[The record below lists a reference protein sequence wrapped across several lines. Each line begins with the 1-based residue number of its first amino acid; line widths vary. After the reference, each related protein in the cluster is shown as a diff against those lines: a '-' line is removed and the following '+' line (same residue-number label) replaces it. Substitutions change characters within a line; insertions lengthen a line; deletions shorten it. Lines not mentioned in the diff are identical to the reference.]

1 MVCSHISTIT
11 GDGKR
16 MERSIPCERIEWQ
29 QVERLIGGLVRQ
41 MRDAG
46 FAPDL
51 IVAIARGGFVP
62 ARLLADH
69 LDVFDMD
76 SMKIEHYQ
84 GVNRQQMARLRYP
97 LAAEVDGRRILVVDD
112 VSDSGET
119 FELALSHIR
128 SKGTPAEL
136 RTAALHHKETSSY
149 RPHFH
154 AGRLEQW
161 RWLIYPWAV
170 MEDLRS
176 LLEAMQPRPETA
188 TEFAARLEADHGIRF
203 PPGILEAA
211 MFKT

>member
-1 MVCSHISTIT
+1 V
-11 GDGKR
+11 
-16 MERSIPCERIEWQ
+16 ERAIPCERVEWDR
-29 QVERLIGGLVRQ
+29 VEDFIALLARRIRA
-41 MRDAG
+41 DG

-69 LDVFDMD
+69 LDVFD
-76 SMKIEHYQ
+76 
-84 GVNRQQMARLRYP
+84 
-97 LAAEVDGRRILVVDD
+97 
-112 VSDSGET
+112 GET

-128 SKGTPAEL
+128 SKGEPAQL

-176 LLEAMQPRPETA
+176 LFEAMQPRPA
-188 TEFAARLEADHGIRF
+188 TPEEFARRLEKDHGIRF
-203 PPGILEAA
+203 PLVTIEDA
-211 MFKT
+211 MPSP

>member
-1 MVCSHISTIT
+1 
-11 GDGKR
+11 
-16 MERSIPCERIEWQ
+16 MEKSIPCERIGWQ
-29 QVERLIGGLVRQ
+29 QVEEYVSNLVQQ
-41 MRDAG
+41 MREAA

-97 LAAEVDGRRILVVDD
+97 LAAEVDGRSILVVDD

-128 SKGTPAEL
+128 SKGEPAEL

-176 LLEAMQPRPETA
+176 LFKAMQPRPA
-188 TEFAARLEADHGIRF
+188 TPEEFARRLERDHGIHF
-203 PPGILEAA
+203 PAGILEAA
-211 MFKT
+211 TFQS